1 MSATTL
7 HHDAPVLRAPK
18 NAVER
23 RMIGLWMLYGVL
35 MSATIAVAPVIVS
48 RFWDVVQA
56 WVIPAFVLA
65 GAVLI
70 VTAFIEPFWRF
81 RVHRWET
88 TEHAVYARSGW
99 LVRQWRVAPLSR
111 IQTVDSTQGPLERI
125 FGLATL
131 TVTTASSGGAIT
143 IVGLDHE
150 LASRV
155 SDELTQ
161 IVQITPGDAT

>member
-1 MSATTL
+1 
-7 HHDAPVLRAPK
+7 
-18 NAVER
+18 
-23 RMIGLWMLYGVL
+23 MIGLWIVYGAI
-35 MSATIAVAPVIVS
+35 MSGLLAAAAIVAPM
-48 RFWDVVQA
+48 FWTTLLPLRVPVLVVA
-56 WVIPAFVLA
+56 TVLL
-65 GAVLI
+65 VLTG
-70 VTAFIEPFWRF
+70 VIEPQWRF

-111 IQTVDSTQGPLERI
+111 IQTVDASQGPLERI
-125 FGLATL
+125 FGLSTL

-143 IVGLDHE
+143 VVGLDHE

-155 SDELTQ
+155 ADELTQ